1 MKISDIKKWAKE
13 QGYNIVKKEDDSI
26 NGATYYW
33 NRIDDININGQSQS
47 VSKVARD
54 VYNHITNNKWIEHQQ
69 NHIEKQSNEHSKIDI
84 NNG

>member
-33 NRIDDININGQSQS
+33 NKIDNIEVKGQSIS
-47 VSKVARD
+47 VSKVAKD
-54 VYNHITNNKWIEHQQ
+54 VYNHITNNRWTEHQQ
-69 NHIEKQSNEHSKIDI
+69 NYTEKKSNEHSKIDI
-84 NNG
+84 NN